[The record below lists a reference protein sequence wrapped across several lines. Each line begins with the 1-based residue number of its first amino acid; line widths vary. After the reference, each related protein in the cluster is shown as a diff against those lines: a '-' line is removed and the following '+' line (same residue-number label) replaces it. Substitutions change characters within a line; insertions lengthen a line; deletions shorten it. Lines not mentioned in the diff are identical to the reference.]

1 VVRRVIF
8 GAALLLGVVFSGAV
22 ASARESSQT
31 TAASAPVRA
40 NVWVAQG
47 AHGAC
52 RRSQRQ
58 RPYRPASACGSVQA
72 AYSAANRSGASSL
85 VLVRGGDYPAF
96 QLLGGR
102 SSKKRITIRPAGGER
117 VTFGGAWSRIGSLDD
132 CSAAPAYLTLKHL
145 VFRVLGA
152 GYASPDN
159 RAGLAVGVCASHV
172 KLANLHAGNFLI
184 QASDHI
190 SVLGGSYG
198 PCRADSATGSGPCE
212 INKVDAW
219 PVGNATR
226 RSTNIVVDGVD
237 LHDYNYM
244 PSCVASRDCHWRPL
258 YLNSVDGFT
267 MRNSTIRKS
276 VFEPW
281 FTISNTG
288 LGNHNILIENNYF
301 GANVQAGA
309 GAGFSFAWC
318 ENAHPGELGYANVTF
333 RFNSFARG
341 MAIFTPGPTCALK
354 NFRVYGNIFGRREP
368 SCRLN
373 PEIAYSY
380 NVYSGLLPGTCGRGD
395 VNVGGLRMRFYRNDT
410 VNPDRTNDYEL
421 VGRRSAA
428 DNRVPASLGCPR
440 TDRHGVRRPHDGG
453 YCDAGA
459 NER

>member
-1 VVRRVIF
+1 MP
-8 GAALLLGVVFSGAV
+8 GP
-22 ASARESSQT
+22 
-31 TAASAPVRA
+31 SAPRL
-40 NVWVAQG
+40 Q
-47 AHGAC
+47 
-52 RRSQRQ
+52 
-58 RPYRPASACGSVQA
+58 
-72 AYSAANRSGASSL
+72 
-85 VLVRGGDYPAF
+85 
-96 QLLGGR
+96 
-102 SSKKRITIRPAGGER
+102 
-117 VTFGGAWSRIGSLDD
+117 
-132 CSAAPAYLTLKHL
+132 
-145 VFRVLGA
+145 
-152 GYASPDN
+152 
-159 RAGLAVGVCASHV
+159 
-172 KLANLHAGNFLI
+172 
-184 QASDHI
+184 
-190 SVLGGSYG
+190 
-198 PCRADSATGSGPCE
+198 
-212 INKVDAW
+212 
-219 PVGNATR
+219 
-226 RSTNIVVDGVD
+226 RSTHILLDGVD

-318 ENAHPGELGYANVTF
+318 ENAHPGELGYENVTF
-333 RFNSFARG
+333 RFNSFAPG
-341 MAIFTPGPTCALK
+341 MAVFTPGPTCSMK

-368 SCRLN
+368 SCRVN
-373 PEIAYSY
+373 PEVVYSY
-380 NVYSGLLPGTCGRGD
+380 NVYSGLLGGTCGPGD
-395 VNVGGLRMRFYRNDT
+395 VSVGGVRMRFYRNDT

-440 TDRHGVRRPHDGG
+440 TDRHGVRRPHDRN